1 MNELIKALPSLL
13 GVVVGGLITFFIQ
26 QATIRKQQEWDRKKM
41 EIDTQNKNEARKFE
55 VFSQILHAHAK
66 HIVLEYSMHGPPELN
81 ELKYSQYIRPLLY
94 EIYHL
99 LDESI
104 TRKIEK
110 IEYIYEKQFAMEE
123 AEEGDIETLTENYQ
137 RIIEIIKKDFDNLRK
152 STNNSEH

>member
-1 MNELIKALPSLL
+1 MDELIKALPSLL

-41 EIDTQNKNEARKFE
+41 ELDTHNKNEARKFE

-66 HIVLEYSMHGPPELN
+66 HFVLEYSMHGPPKLN
-81 ELKYSQYIRPLLY
+81 EGRYSRHIRPLLY

-104 TRKIEK
+104 ARKIEK
-110 IEYIYEKQFAMEE
+110 IEYIHEKQFAMEE
-123 AEEGDIETLTENYQ
+123 GEEGDIEAVTENYQ
-137 RIIEIIKKDFDNLRK
+137 GIIEIIKKDFDSLRK